1 MRSGSCVAKP
11 LATTNTA
18 RQPISPFPVKL
29 LIAAVLQYSRV
40 EKLRGCEQRDRGQ
53 IGLSPPRVLR
63 HARVG
68 RPHPT
73 VCVKGACFRGS
84 ADNNPVLIHKNV
96 GFYGICVWKSTCR
109 VVIAPRGNPGGYT
122 CG

>member
-40 EKLRGCEQRDRGQ
+40 EKLRGCEQRDRDR
-53 IGLSPPRVLR
+53 LVCPLRVCYVTQGWAFR
-63 HARVG
+63 TQRFA
-68 RPHPT
+68 
-73 VCVKGACFRGS
+73 VKDACFRAG
-84 ADNNPVLIHKNV
+84 ADNNPVLLHKSV
-96 GFYGICVWKSTCR
+96 GFQIGRASCR
-109 VVIAPRGNPGGYT
+109 GRG
-122 CG
+122 